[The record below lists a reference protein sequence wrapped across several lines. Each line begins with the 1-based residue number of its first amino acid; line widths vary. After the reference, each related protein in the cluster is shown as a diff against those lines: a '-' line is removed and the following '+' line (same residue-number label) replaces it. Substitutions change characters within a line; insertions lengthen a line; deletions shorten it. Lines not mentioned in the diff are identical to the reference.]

1 MTEMPSKKL
10 TGRKFIRRPWIQTV
24 LLSGNL
30 ENPVPKKAKARV
42 TWLDLQKNRDGT
54 HSGEITDNVYKIN
67 VVFSE
72 EAVVECL
79 EDKAHGHIFKRFTDI
94 LGGAVVLTD
103 YKVVPQFSEQEFII
117 LINHFKVMPGYIGP
131 LAYTEEIP
139 DNIRNSKHEKEVKEK
154 LQSLWGKQH
163 ANLGNGVADSLPCT
177 TAVVGP
183 LENVQNIDASSQGA
197 LSEMNSQ
204 DESRNN
210 LSYFAEMADEVLKEQ
225 EERADLIELCR
236 NYEPLENSDDLEVQ
250 GLLDR
255 IHQAHIKYAPFSAET
270 QSSSGDLET
279 SQAIQMPTSD
289 DLKLAVCSW
298 PTRSHDEVVT
308 SEIDTAGLQSTSLDM
323 NLANLNKADLI
334 ELCRN
339 YWPLE
344 NTEDLE
350 ISDLLEMLHQAHTK
364 CAPFC
369 DSNSHSTDG
378 DNEPHQ
384 DVPTLDVTHSETQ
397 SQSRHVNDIRT
408 SDVTTSET
416 PSSTQSSNV
425 SPHMLLGQNDTA
437 RQVFDLTM
445 SDYSQSCLENRSLYV
460 ADASR
465 IGAATGVTNAT
476 DVTDVETVTS
486 QTLIDETNC
495 EDLPCSSKHIIDRI
509 MNVTVSQDRSTPVA
523 RPTLQL
529 SQTPD
534 RSQEGQKRKKEL
546 WKFIGGYWK
555 DKKKKLRK

>member
-1 MTEMPSKKL
+1 MLK
-10 TGRKFIRRPWIQTV
+10 
-24 LLSGNL
+24 
-30 ENPVPKKAKARV
+30 
-42 TWLDLQKNRDGT
+42 
-54 HSGEITDNVYKIN
+54 
-67 VVFSE
+67 
-72 EAVVECL
+72 
-79 EDKAHGHIFKRFTDI
+79 
-94 LGGAVVLTD
+94 
-103 YKVVPQFSEQEFII
+103 
-117 LINHFKVMPGYIGP
+117 
-131 LAYTEEIP
+131 
-139 DNIRNSKHEKEVKEK
+139 
-154 LQSLWGKQH
+154 
-163 ANLGNGVADSLPCT
+163 
-177 TAVVGP
+177 
-183 LENVQNIDASSQGA
+183 
-197 LSEMNSQ
+197 
-204 DESRNN
+204 DESRDN
-210 LSYFAEMADEVLKEQ
+210 LSYFTEMADEVLKEQ

-236 NYEPLENSDDLEVQ
+236 NYEPLEKSDELEVQ

-255 IHQAHIKYAPFSAET
+255 IHLAHMKYAPFSPES

-298 PTRSHDEVVT
+298 VTRSHDEMVT

-323 NLANLNKADLI
+323 NLANLKKADLI

-339 YWPLE
+339 YQPLE

-369 DSNSHSTDG
+369 DSNSYSTDG

-384 DVPTLDVTHSETQ
+384 DVPTLDVTNSETQ

-408 SDVTTSET
+408 SDVTSSET
-416 PSSTQSSNV
+416 PSSTQSLNV
-425 SPHMLLGQNDTA
+425 SPHMLLVHNDTA

-445 SDYSQSCLENRSLYV
+445 SDHSQSCLENRSLYV

-465 IGAATGVTNAT
+465 FGAATGVTNAT
-476 DVTDVETVTS
+476 GVTDVETVTS

-495 EDLPCSSKHIIDRI
+495 EDLPCSSRHIIDRI

-534 RSQEGQKRKKEL
+534 RSPEGQKRKKEL

-555 DKKKKLRK
+555 DKKKKKLRK